1 MLNQSEIN
9 ALIEFGNA
17 PRMVQMQVLLNA
29 VLNPAVSHEL
39 VAYYRE
45 AMEMSTV
52 ASEQQPVVQEQH
64 A

>member
-1 MLNQSEIN
+1 
-9 ALIEFGNA
+9 LIEFGNA

-45 AMEMSTV
+45 AMEMSSV
-52 ASEQQPVVQEQH
+52 ASEQQPVAQEQQG
-64 A
+64 